1 MLIKVTWQKIV
12 HIMSHKEYLL
22 EVYIWS
28 VCLITIWVSI
38 LDILLLSFTYCSPF
52 QMDLHEAQKGGGAP
66 IGSPHEINNLKQQL
80 QDTKKKLEAAEKQ
93 VDEKTKAVN
102 ELENKL
108 KVRLQK
114 NKLNLYLFRKD
125 VDLYFL
131 VSLSLQIFGNL
142 FIFTWQTLRR

>member
-1 MLIKVTWQKIV
+1 
-12 HIMSHKEYLL
+12 
-22 EVYIWS
+22 
-28 VCLITIWVSI
+28 
-38 LDILLLSFTYCSPF
+38 
-52 QMDLHEAQKGGGAP
+52 MDLHEAQKGGGAP

-114 NKLNLYLFRKD
+114 ANWIYIFFEKMLIYIFLFRFLYKYLAICLFLRDKLWD
-125 VDLYFL
+125 VN
-131 VSLSLQIFGNL
+131 IFML
-142 FIFTWQTLRR
+142 LDFPHSKLIRFVWCL

>member
-1 MLIKVTWQKIV
+1 
-12 HIMSHKEYLL
+12 
-22 EVYIWS
+22 
-28 VCLITIWVSI
+28 
-38 LDILLLSFTYCSPF
+38 
-52 QMDLHEAQKGGGAP
+52 MDLHEAQKGGGAP

-80 QDTKKKLEAAEKQ
+80 QDTKKKLEASEKQ

-114 NKLNLYLFRKD
+114 NNLNLYLFRED

-142 FIFTWQTLRR
+142 FIFT

>member
-1 MLIKVTWQKIV
+1 
-12 HIMSHKEYLL
+12 
-22 EVYIWS
+22 
-28 VCLITIWVSI
+28 
-38 LDILLLSFTYCSPF
+38 
-52 QMDLHEAQKGGGAP
+52 MDLHEAQKGGGAP

-114 NKLNLYLFRKD
+114 NKVNLYLFRKG

-142 FIFTWQTLRR
+142 FIFT